1 MSAGTCGHDGVSLR
15 PFNRHRT
22 MSGNGDETSWVAL
35 RQLLVE
41 RYDHFRQRL
50 TRRLGS
56 ADAAQETLHELYL
69 RMDRPDSAGA
79 LQNPNTYIVASA
91 VNLARDRWRTER
103 RRAERVDV
111 DAFYA
116 LIDENPGPDRVV
128 EGRLAVEALRRA
140 VAELTPRQREILIAV
155 RYEKL
160 TQDEIAKRLGI
171 SSRFVRMEL
180 RHALEH
186 CEARLAKDF

>member
-1 MSAGTCGHDGVSLR
+1 MSRND
-15 PFNRHRT
+15 
-22 MSGNGDETSWVAL
+22 DETSWVAL

-41 RYDHFRQRL
+41 RYDHFRRRL

-79 LQNPNTYIVASA
+79 LQNPNSYILTSA

-103 RRAERVDV
+103 RRTERIDI
-111 DAFYA
+111 DALCA
-116 LIDENPGPDRVV
+116 LIDESPGPDRIV
-128 EGRLAVEALRRA
+128 EGRLVFEVLRQA
-140 VAELTPRQREILIAV
+140 IAELTPRQREILIAV

-186 CEARLAKDF
+186 CEASLAKNI